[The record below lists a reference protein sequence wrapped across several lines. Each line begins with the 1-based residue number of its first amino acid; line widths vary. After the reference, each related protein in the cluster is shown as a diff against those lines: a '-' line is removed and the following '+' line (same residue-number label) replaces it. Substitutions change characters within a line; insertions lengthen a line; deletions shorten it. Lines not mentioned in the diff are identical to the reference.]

1 MDQSWKN
8 WTNEDPAS
16 GFLNSI
22 SRRRIPLVDV
32 RSCLYRRMVVCGE
45 RILPTFKGQY
55 QQMTKA
61 REMGLFP
68 WHDSVCVFNYSGC
81 FGRCLFHSI
90 TGIHSRLEAANSSP
104 STSEIKAN
112 SRISQK
118 RRFSFCKLLSWLAC
132 SRLLS
137 RSALSD
143 LISFQFI
150 QSIELDRGKEVDF
163 PYLS

>member
-8 WTNEDPAS
+8 WTWNRMKTRLFE
-16 GFLNSI
+16 LNFPKKKST
-22 SRRRIPLVDV
+22 RRRQELPLQKDG
-32 RSCLYRRMVVCGE
+32 CLRRKN
-45 RILPTFKGQY
+45 LTKGQY

-104 STSEIKAN
+104 STSEIKGN

-118 RRFSFCKLLSWLAC
+118 RRLSFCKLLSWLAC